1 MSNEVVIVDVVRT
14 ASGRGKPGGALSG
27 VHPADLLAGVLSELV
42 TRNGLDPALV
52 DDVIGGC
59 VSQVGEQ
66 GYNVTRTAL
75 LSAGFPDSVPGATID
90 RQCGSSQQAA
100 TFAAQGVMAGSYDI
114 VIACGVESMSR
125 VPLGSSLGTAQS
137 PQNQQGGQSPQ
148 NQQGGQSPQNQQ
160 GGQSPQ
166 NQQGGQSHQN
176 QQSVQIPN
184 PHGTLMRDRYP
195 DGLVNQGVS
204 AELMNQKWKLGRG
217 ELDAFA
223 ARSHRLAAAAAERGD
238 FDGELRPTTLRDG
251 RVVAADET
259 IRPGTTLDS
268 LAALPPAFRTDAL
281 AARFPKLDWHI
292 TAGNSSPL
300 TDGASAALIMS
311 AKRAAQLG
319 LNPRARFHSFAVTG
333 SDPLLMLTGVIPA
346 TRRILE
352 RSGLSIDDLDAY
364 EVNEAFATVP
374 LVWLR
379 ELGAN
384 PALLNPRGGA
394 IALGHALG
402 SSGTRLLGTLLN
414 HLELTGGRWGLQT
427 MCEGGGMANATII
440 ERL

>member
-1 MSNEVVIVDVVRT
+1 MHE
-14 ASGRGKPGGALSG
+14 
-27 VHPADLLAGVLSELV
+27 
-42 TRNGLDPALV
+42 
-52 DDVIGGC
+52 
-59 VSQVGEQ
+59 
-66 GYNVTRTAL
+66 
-75 LSAGFPDSVPGATID
+75 
-90 RQCGSSQQAA
+90 
-100 TFAAQGVMAGSYDI
+100 
-114 VIACGVESMSR
+114 
-125 VPLGSSLGTAQS
+125 
-137 PQNQQGGQSPQ
+137 
-148 NQQGGQSPQNQQ
+148 
-160 GGQSPQ
+160 
-166 NQQGGQSHQN
+166 
-176 QQSVQIPN
+176 
-184 PHGTLMRDRYP
+184 RYP
-195 DGLVNQGVS
+195 KGLVGQGVS
-204 AELMNQKWKLGRG
+204 AELINHQWRLGRD

-238 FDGELRPTTLRDG
+238 FDGELRPTTLADG
-251 RVVAADET
+251 RVVTCDET
-259 IRPGTTLDS
+259 IRPGTTHDS
-268 LAALPPAFRTDAL
+268 LAALPPAFRTDTL
-281 AARFPKLDWHI
+281 AARFPELDWHI

-311 AKRAAQLG
+311 AKRADQLG

-333 SDPLLMLTGVIPA
+333 SDPHLMLTGVIPA

-352 RSGLSIDDLDAY
+352 RTGLGIDDLDAY
-364 EVNEAFATVP
+364 EVNEAFASVP

-379 ELGAN
+379 EMGAD